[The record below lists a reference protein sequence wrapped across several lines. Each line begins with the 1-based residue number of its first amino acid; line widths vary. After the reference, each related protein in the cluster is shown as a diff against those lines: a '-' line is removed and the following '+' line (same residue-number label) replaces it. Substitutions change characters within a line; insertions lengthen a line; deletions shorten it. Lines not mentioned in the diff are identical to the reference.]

1 MDDLKI
7 KIFTRQLYNVS
18 VLVLFI
24 FIFNNV
30 AKAQDYPVVKAE
42 NGDGIYSLLK
52 RNGLSPEKYLDDFIK
67 LNKSKL
73 GKDNS
78 LFVGRDYK
86 LPIAK
91 QENEGKGIAFDIFGE
106 KYKYVKQVDN
116 QLDGAIYYL
125 ISGHGG
131 PDPGA
136 IGHLGNHTLCED
148 EYAYDVTLRL
158 AHCLME
164 HGATVYMIIRDDND
178 GIRDDSFLIPDK
190 DEKCYPG
197 LDIPRSQLARLRQR
211 KDAVNK
217 LYMANKGKFQRLL
230 IIHVDSRSKS
240 ENIDVF
246 FYHDERS
253 SSGEKMAD
261 ILQSTFRKKY
271 NYYQPNRGYNGSVS
285 TRNLFILKYSY
296 PTAVFT
302 EIGNINH
309 KRDQQRLIVP
319 GNRQALAEWL
329 AEGMIADFKKNK

>member
-1 MDDLKI
+1 MKYLRVKI
-7 KIFTRQLYNVS
+7 STCQLYKIS
-18 VLVLFI
+18 VFFLFI
-24 FIFNNV
+24 FIFNNL
-30 AKAQDYPVVKAE
+30 AKAQDYPVVKAR

-52 RNGLSPEKYLDDFIK
+52 RNGLSPGKYLDDFIK

-73 GKDNS
+73 GKNNS
-78 LFVGRDYK
+78 LFAGRDYK
-86 LPIAK
+86 LPIAA
-91 QENEGKGIAFDIFGE
+91 QITVGEGIAYDIFGE
-106 KYKYVKQVDN
+106 KYKYVKKVDN
-116 QLDGAIYYL
+116 QLNGAIYYL

-136 IGHLGNHTLCED
+136 IGHLGKRTLCED

-178 GIRDDSFLIPDK
+178 GIRDDSFLSSDK
-190 DEKCYPG
+190 DEKCYPD

-217 LYMANKGKFQRLL
+217 LYLANKGKFQRLL
-230 IIHVDSRSKS
+230 IVHVDSRSKS

-253 SSGEKMAD
+253 RSGEKMAD
-261 ILQSTFRKKY
+261 ILQHTFRKKY
-271 NYYQPNRGYNGSVS
+271 DYYQPNRGYNGSVS

-309 KRDQQRLIVP
+309 KRDQKRLIVP

-329 AEGMIADFKKNK
+329 AEGMITDFKTNK